1 MTSATVTFFA
11 AHEARLAWRDWVA
24 MMTAQQRW
32 RPRNVAIALVVF
44 GVFMHLVAAGM
55 VGRYADVVPDK
66 AVLVAITGSALLSWS
81 LMLSQA
87 MESVTRA
94 FYSRSDLD
102 LILSSPIAAAQAFSV
117 RIGAIAVAVIA
128 MSMLLASPFINILAA
143 LGGA

>member
-1 MTSATVTFFA
+1 MTPATITFFA

-32 RPRNVAIALVVF
+32 RPRNVAIALVAF

-81 LMLSQA
+81 LMLS
-87 MESVTRA
+87 
-94 FYSRSDLD
+94 
-102 LILSSPIAAAQAFSV
+102 
-117 RIGAIAVAVIA
+117 
-128 MSMLLASPFINILAA
+128 
-143 LGGA
+143 